1 MLQVLLVD
9 DDRSVCRCLKT
20 LIPWA
25 ELGCAEPEIA
35 YNGAEAIQRIEQ
47 KKPDIMI
54 SDIRMPMMNGVS
66 LCQEVKRRFPD
77 ISILF
82 FSAYED
88 FVAAQVGMQAGVRGY
103 ILKPVNR
110 KNLKELETAVQEIV
124 ASKRQWEIYEML
136 LTSGN
141 DREQIFSHL
150 KKLDEAHFA
159 QLFHEWETYLGEAK
173 AQTQILSALYLQ
185 LLHEYMEHFAD
196 VEYSAIERNRSQA
209 VKELAALSTPR
220 EQIHYVRQ
228 QYQNLCRQQAEHR
241 EKVLSKL
248 VTEVTRY
255 ITEHYGDPQ
264 LNVSAVADRFHLSPD
279 HLGRIFS
286 AETGTTVSSYIMDTR
301 ISEASK
307 LLRESTVPIND
318 IAAVVGYGD
327 ANYFAK
333 VFRRKMGL
341 APSEYRKMLRRAER
355 EEESFESQGKP

>member
-1 MLQVLLVD
+1 MIQVLLVD

-20 LIPWA
+20 LIPWT

-47 KKPDIMI
+47 KRPDIMI
-54 SDIRMPMMNGVS
+54 TDIRMPMMNGVL

-88 FVAAQVGMQAGVRGY
+88 FAAAQVGMQAGVRGY

-110 KNLKELETAVQEIV
+110 KSLKEIEMVVQEV
-124 ASKRQWEIYEML
+124 MMVKKQRGIYEML
-136 LTSGN
+136 LASGN
-141 DREQIFSHL
+141 DREQLFFHL
-150 KKLDEAHFA
+150 KKLDEAYFT
-159 QLFHEWETYLGEAK
+159 QIFHEWETYLGEAR
-173 AQTQILSALYLQ
+173 AETQILSALYLQ

-196 VEYSAIERNRSQA
+196 VEYPAIQQTRSRA
-209 VKELAALSTPR
+209 VKELAAMSTPR

-228 QYQNLCRQQAEHR
+228 QYQILCRQQAEHR
-241 EKVLSKL
+241 EKELSRL
-248 VTEVTRY
+248 VMEVKRY

-264 LNVSAVADRFHLSPD
+264 VNVSAVADTFHLSPD
-279 HLGRIFS
+279 HLGRIFN
-286 AETGTTVSSYIMDTR
+286 AETGATVSSYIMDTR

-307 LLRESTVPIND
+307 LLSETAVSIND
-318 IAAVVGYGD
+318 IAALVGYGD

-341 APSEYRKMLRRAER
+341 TPSEYRKMLRHAKR
-355 EEESFESQGKP
+355 EGE